1 MQTQVAANRVYDFS
15 HSVGKREIAAYPYS
29 FALASND
36 VVFVVNR
43 QLSSKIQ
50 FSVGVLE
57 LKLVSKIAVGTE
69 PGQEELLAQFV
80 NMSDSADSVIWPAGI
95 QSDGDDNVYVADEWL
110 NRISVFD
117 SDGNFVTS
125 WGMAGNGEGEL
136 YRPSG
141 MQLDSDEN
149 LYVVDGGNHRVQK
162 FAKDG
167 TFLGEWGSKGAGPG
181 EFNSPWGITIDHE
194 GYVYVVDH
202 KNSRVQKLTPE
213 GDFVMEFGT
222 FGDGAG
228 ELNRPSDV
236 AVDPD
241 GDIYVADWANHRVNA
256 YDKEGECFT
265 SFIGDSVQLSKW
277 QQETVDANVTE
288 RLARRRVPSLEPS
301 WRFGLPCCVEF
312 DADKGWLM
320 VGDTQR
326 CRIQIYSK
334 LDQYAEPQFNL

>member
-29 FALASND
+29 FALAGND
-36 VVFVVNR
+36 VVYVVNR
-43 QLSSKIQ
+43 QLSSKVQ
-50 FSVGVLE
+50 FSVGAAE
-57 LKLVSKIAVGTE
+57 MKLVSKIGIGTG

-80 NMSDSADSVIWPAGI
+80 KMGDSEDKVMWPAGI
-95 QSDGDDNVYVADEWL
+95 QCDGDDNVYIADEWL
-110 NRISVFD
+110 NRILIFD
-117 SDGNFVTS
+117 SGGSFIEN
-125 WGMAGNGEGEL
+125 WGSTGQGEGEL
-136 YRPSG
+136 FRPSG
-141 MQLDSDEN
+141 LQLDADEN
-149 LYVVDGGNHRVQK
+149 LYVVDAGNHRVQK
-162 FAKDG
+162 FTKSG
-167 TFLGEWGSKGAGPG
+167 TFLGGWGSKGAGPG

-194 GYVYVVDH
+194 DYVYVVDH
-202 KNSRVQKLTPE
+202 KNSRVQKFTSE
-213 GDFVMEFGT
+213 GEFAMEIGSFGE
-222 FGDGAG
+222 GVG

-241 GDIYVADWANHRVNA
+241 GDIYVADWANHRVNV
-256 YDKEGECFT
+256 YDKDGTCFT
-265 SFIGDSVQLSKW
+265 SFTGDSVQLSKW

-312 DADKGWLM
+312 DAEKGWLM